1 MKNLAAGLLA
11 CLLSGTP
18 ARAEEGKSPS
28 AFELERNK
36 NVKTSIDLK
45 EVMRGTR
52 KADPKDAIP
61 AIWKPEA
68 VAAAEA
74 TWVKPGDRVL
84 GVVMGKEARAYPLNI
99 LEVHEMVNDVLGGKP
114 IAPNY

>member
-1 MKNLAAGLLA
+1 MKNSGAGLFA
-11 CLLSGTP
+11 CLLLAP
-18 ARAEEGKSPS
+18 LARGEEGDSPS

-36 NVKTSIDLK
+36 KVKTSIDLK
-45 EVMRGTR
+45 EVMRGTG
-52 KADPKDAIP
+52 KAEPKDAIP

-84 GVVMGKEARAYPLNI
+84 GVVVGKEARAYPLNI